1 MPLSLQ
7 KVCDIHDFFEPE
19 IDAIIRRDLRS
30 VPFGSRRAWEFA
42 MIFRAL
48 GAKGKLQGSAHGLA
62 MGAGTEKLIYA
73 IVPRV
78 AKTVVTDLYLPD
90 SGWIG
95 VRTES
100 PRDLI
105 GKKAP
110 WPVDFDKVDAM
121 AMDMRDLR
129 FPDESFDFCWSTGA
143 FEHIGH
149 DEDFLQHFREVDRVL
164 KPGGV
169 YAFTTAVTFGGVTE
183 RIPHN
188 YYFDPNHLVDLIHA
202 SPLHAEPVFDCYVQD
217 HLLNRPHPER
227 YQNYGFAAGNQ
238 ISKPI
243 VSFRRGVTLT
253 ANVMVLTKAPERAK
267 VRPRVEGLER
277 SRARLA
283 DQAHHL
289 IRETWA
295 SPQYLETTIA
305 GRTLKVQPQVF
316 ADGRAEFDVIV
327 PPGAP
332 AKYKWVVKR
341 RPVTAVYTWE
351 THGKGTVTAQAGTFS
366 FPTRRDSLYA
376 VKLEAVGDGSLDRV
390 VIRAKAE

>member
-19 IDAIIRRDLRS
+19 IDSIIRRDLRS

-48 GAKGKLQGSAHGLA
+48 AAKGKLQSSAHGLA

-73 IVPRV
+73 IIPRV

-105 GKKAP
+105 RKKAP

-121 AMDMRDLR
+121 AMDMRDLK
-129 FPDESFDFCWSTGA
+129 FPDESFDFCWSTGS

-169 YAFTTAVTFGGVTE
+169 YAFTTAVTFGGITE

-188 YYFDPNHLVDLIHA
+188 YYFDPKHLVDLIHA

-227 YQNYGFAAGNQ
+227 YQSYGFPAGNQ

-267 VRPRVEGLER
+267 ARPRVEGLER

-283 DQAHHL
+283 DQANHL

-295 SPQYLETTIA
+295 RPQYLETSIT

-316 ADGRAEFDVIV
+316 ADGHAEFDVIV
-327 PPGAP
+327 PPGTP
-332 AKYKWVVKR
+332 TKYKWVVKR
-341 RPVTAVYTWE
+341 RPVTSVYTWE
-351 THGKGTVTAQAGTFS
+351 THARGDVVAEASTFR
-366 FPTRRDSLYA
+366 FATRRDSLYS
-376 VKLEAVGDGSLDRV
+376 VKLEALGEGSLDRV
-390 VIRAKAE
+390 VIRARAG